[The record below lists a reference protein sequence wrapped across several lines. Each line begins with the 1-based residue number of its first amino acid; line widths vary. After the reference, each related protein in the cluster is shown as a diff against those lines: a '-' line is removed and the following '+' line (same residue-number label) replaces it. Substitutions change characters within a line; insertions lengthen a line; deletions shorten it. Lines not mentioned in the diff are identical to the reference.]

1 MSPTA
6 TVNAR
11 LMFGKTA
18 VYVVIPDAGSEVVVT
33 LPVGKSVPDG
43 LRQRA
48 WEYQKK
54 ADRYTHAATQCQ
66 AAAAQFEGVERDT
79 ANPLAQIAHLLDR
92 QIWDGDTLNAVAD
105 VIRSA
110 GFQIRDP
117 EEIDR

>member
-1 MSPTA
+1 MSRTD
-6 TVNAR
+6 TIKAR
-11 LMFGKTA
+11 LMIGNTA
-18 VYVVIPDAGSEVVVT
+18 AHVSIHDGGSELVVT
-33 LPVGKSVPDG
+33 LPAGKSAPEG

-48 WEYQKK
+48 WEYQEK
-54 ADRYTHAATQCQ
+54 ADRYARYALNCQVAATQ
-66 AAAAQFEGVERDT
+66 FESIERDT

-117 EEIDR
+117 EDIEQ